1 HGERGADGAAGGAP
15 APDAPGNA
23 GDERRAGRAAARA
36 GGRVTPNIQKSGSNL
51 HGGDE
56 MSQRLTERFFKRQEK
71 SDFFQK
77 DVKRLLTK
85 PRRRGIFI
93 TLIST

>member
-1 HGERGADGAAGGAP
+1 M
-15 APDAPGNA
+15 
-23 GDERRAGRAAARA
+23 
-36 GGRVTPNIQKSGSNL
+36 TPNIQKSGSNL

-85 PRRRGIFI
+85 PLRRGIFI
-93 TLIST
+93 TLISTRHERVLTTPKGGSRDGSHRPQVSHLAGDH